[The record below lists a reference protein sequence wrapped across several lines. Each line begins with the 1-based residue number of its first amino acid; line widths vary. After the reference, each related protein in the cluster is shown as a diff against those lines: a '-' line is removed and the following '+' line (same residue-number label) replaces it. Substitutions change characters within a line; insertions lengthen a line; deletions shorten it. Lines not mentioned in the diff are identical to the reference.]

1 MNFDLAAVLP
11 QIMHLGIEW
20 AEQRAAEIT
29 ALGEPL
35 SEPQIA
41 LARRVGVAHPAYIR
55 VLFVPRLPV
64 PADPLLHQVAQQLGL
79 LGPDMVGLTLGHS
92 IYLRRGHDS
101 LRLLSHEC
109 RHVQQFEQAGSIAAY
124 LPKYLRQIAEFGYA
138 AAPYEVDARAHEA
151 EA

>member
-1 MNFDLAAVLP
+1 MNFDLATVLP
-11 QIMHLGIEW
+11 QIIPLAIEW
-20 AEQRAAEIT
+20 AEQHAAEIK

-55 VLFVPRLPV
+55 VLYVPQLPL
-64 PADPLLHQVAQQLGL
+64 PADPLLLQVAQQSGL
-79 LGPDMVGLTLGHS
+79 LGPNMVGLTLGHS
-92 IYLRRGHDS
+92 IYLCNGYGS
-101 LRLLSHEC
+101 LRVLSHEC
-109 RHVQQFEQAGSIAAY
+109 RHVQQYEQAGSIAAY
-124 LPKYLRQIAEFGYA
+124 LPKYLRQVAEFGYA